1 MTYIRIDP
9 DMADKIIRAGLIESY
24 FTTEEMVENAEM
36 KEESGEKLKPFQQE
50 DLEYNRKYLKALT
63 RVIKHFSVAGNFD
76 IEVERF
82 EYLERS
88 FDPPTYIH
96 DDSEEEDED
105 EI

>member
-1 MTYIRIDP
+1 MTYVKVD
-9 DMADKIIRAGLIESY
+9 DETVDKIIRAGLIESY

-36 KEESGEKLKPFQQE
+36 KEEAGEELKPYQQE

-82 EYLERS
+82 EYLEKS
-88 FDPPTYIH
+88 FDPPTYSYV
-96 DDSEEEDED
+96 DTDEDED

>member
-1 MTYIRIDP
+1 MTYVKVD
-9 DMADKIIRAGLIESY
+9 DETVDKIIRAGLIESY

-76 IEVERF
+76 IEVERLD
-82 EYLERS
+82 YLERS
-88 FDPPTYIH
+88 FDPPTYSH
-96 DDSEEEDED
+96 VEEDED

>member
-1 MTYIRIDP
+1 MTYIKIDP
-9 DMADKIIRAGLIESY
+9 DMADKIVRDGLIESY
-24 FTTEEMVENAEM
+24 FTTEEMIEAAET
-36 KEESGEKLKPFQQE
+36 KEESGEKLKPFEQE

-82 EYLERS
+82 EYLEKS
-88 FDPPTYIH
+88 FDPPTYSYV
-96 DDSEEEDED
+96 DTDEDED